1 MLSADKTENRKF
13 SPTVEVGKIK
23 RLKNYTY
30 PLRMIFLNIIFRAN
44 GKLYNWIRSIK
55 SNL

>member
-1 MLSADKTENRKF
+1 MLSADKTENRNKV
-13 SPTVEVGKIK
+13 SVEVGKIK

-30 PLRMIFLNIIFRAN
+30 PLRMTFLNIIFRAN
-44 GKLYNWIRSIK
+44 GKLYNWIRSTK